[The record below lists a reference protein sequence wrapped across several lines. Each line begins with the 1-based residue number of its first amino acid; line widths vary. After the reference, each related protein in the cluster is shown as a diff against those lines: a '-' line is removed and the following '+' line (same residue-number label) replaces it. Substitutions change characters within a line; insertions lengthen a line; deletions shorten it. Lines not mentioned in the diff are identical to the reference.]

1 MSIAH
6 SPPENTA
13 IFNAVNE
20 SAIGIDVHADLYVAV
35 YQQCSF
41 GAKNVVGHRKF
52 TKGATKADIDELARW
67 CVNLHPQVILMES
80 TGVYWQALYEGLE
93 RAGFNQSNIAVV
105 NARDVKNKKGSKT
118 DLSDAQHL
126 AEVARRGDFTPSFV
140 PEKAI
145 RQLRCLFRSCC
156 SLKKGKKRALN
167 ILHKQLTQV
176 GCRASSVFSDIKGKI
191 ATKILEVL
199 IAGISGSELLAA
211 IIDIM
216 ENSRGRLKA
225 TPQKVY
231 EALTADM
238 DSMVWFSIR
247 KHLDHI
253 KFLDQQIAE
262 SEENLRQEL
271 QPYWHFVELLMTIP
285 GIKENTA
292 MGVICELGCD
302 LSAFKSVRKFCKW
315 IGLAPGNNESAGKRY
330 SNKITHGNKYLRTL
344 LVEVASG
351 IGLMKQGFLHEVHQR
366 FKERRGTKRANVAIA
381 NKLARIIYSI
391 MKSGQPYEEQYKPVL
406 KDHRLDRAVKAI
418 DGLRT
423 AGFTC
428 DDIKV
433 TDIDNGHSTV
443 IFGANKKRKR
453 RKSPSN

>member
-1 MSIAH
+1 M
-6 SPPENTA
+6 
-13 IFNAVNE
+13 
-20 SAIGIDVHADLYVAV
+20 
-35 YQQCSF
+35 
-41 GAKNVVGHRKF
+41 
-52 TKGATKADIDELARW
+52 
-67 CVNLHPQVILMES
+67 
-80 TGVYWQALYEGLE
+80 YEGLE
-93 RAGFNQSNIAVV
+93 RAGFNKSNIAVV

-118 DLSDAQHL
+118 DLSDATHL

-156 SLKKGKKRALN
+156 SLKNGKKRALN

-253 KFLDQQIAE
+253 KFLDQQIA
-262 SEENLRQEL
+262 
-271 QPYWHFVELLMTIP
+271 
-285 GIKENTA
+285 
-292 MGVICELGCD
+292 
-302 LSAFKSVRKFCKW
+302 
-315 IGLAPGNNESAGKRY
+315 
-330 SNKITHGNKYLRTL
+330 
-344 LVEVASG
+344 
-351 IGLMKQGFLHEVHQR
+351 
-366 FKERRGTKRANVAIA
+366 
-381 NKLARIIYSI
+381 
-391 MKSGQPYEEQYKPVL
+391 
-406 KDHRLDRAVKAI
+406 
-418 DGLRT
+418 
-423 AGFTC
+423 
-428 DDIKV
+428 
-433 TDIDNGHSTV
+433 
-443 IFGANKKRKR
+443 
-453 RKSPSN
+453 